1 MIASLP
7 RAWVLCKRDWRLFFF
22 KLLKLKDLM
31 HMKVPTLNSRR
42 HSTLAMLLLAA
53 LTLAGCQLPRS
64 GPMLSEMTA
73 AHDDK
78 DVIVMPV
85 TRELAQDS
93 RVPEVADFPE
103 RYRDLTQ
110 AGFDSLVPGDGINVK
125 VWERGGLGVFGA
137 DPTGA
142 SDLGNQEVDRS
153 GHVSFPILGKFR
165 AEGLTLGQLHDA
177 VVARLSK
184 LVVGADVSVTRA
196 ATRGQMVTVQGNLT
210 KPGMYP
216 ITQTSQ
222 YLSSALAQAAPVQE
236 NPEQLI
242 ISLRRDKQV
251 ASVRLSDIYRN
262 QNNDILL
269 RSGDVI
275 TVYDSKQFLTV
286 LGAAGTQ
293 GRVAIS
299 KRNYTVLDAL
309 ADSRGLDDKLADP
322 RSVFLFTPAKA
333 GAEGKPDLLPV
344 VYQFDLTRP
353 EQVAL
358 AREFTV
364 REGQAIYISDAPF
377 TQVQKVLSAFR
388 FTMSAG
394 FSATKAIDSDSGASS
409 SVLSQ

>member
-1 MIASLP
+1 MN
-7 RAWVLCKRDWRLFFF
+7 
-22 KLLKLKDLM
+22 
-31 HMKVPTLNSRR
+31 VPALGARR
-42 HSTLAMLLLAA
+42 HATLAMLLLAA
-53 LTLAGCQLPRS
+53 LTLTGCQLPRS
-64 GPMLSEMTA
+64 GPMLSEMTG

-85 TRELAQDS
+85 SRELAQKS
-93 RVPEVADFPE
+93 RVPDVADFPV

-110 AGFDSLVPGDGINVK
+110 AGFDKLVPGDGINVR
-125 VWERGGLGVFGA
+125 VWERGGLGVFA
-137 DPTGA
+137 PDPSGV
-142 SDLGNQEVDRS
+142 SDLGNQEIDRS
-153 GHVSFPILGKFR
+153 GNVTFPIIGKFQ
-165 AEGLTLGQLHDA
+165 AEGRTLGQLHDA
-177 VVARLSK
+177 IVARLSK

-196 ATRGQMVTVQGNLT
+196 ADARGQMVTVQGNLT

-216 ITQTSQ
+216 ITQTAQ
-222 YLSSALAQAAPVQE
+222 RLSSALAQAAPVQT

-242 ISLRRDKQV
+242 ISLRRENQV
-251 ASVRLSDIYRN
+251 ASVRLADIYRN

-275 TVYDSKQFLTV
+275 TAYDAKEFLTV
-286 LGAAGTQ
+286 LGAAGQQ
-293 GRVAIS
+293 GRVEIS
-299 KRNYTVLDAL
+299 KRNYSVLDAL

-322 RSVFLFTPAKA
+322 RSVFLFTPARA

-364 REGQAIYISDAPF
+364 HEGQAIYISDAPF

-388 FTMSAG
+388 VTMSAG
-394 FSATKAIDSDSGASS
+394 FSATRAIDSDSGGGSTGVA
-409 SVLSQ
+409 Q

>member
-1 MIASLP
+1 
-7 RAWVLCKRDWRLFFF
+7 V
-22 KLLKLKDLM
+22 
-31 HMKVPTLNSRR
+31 
-42 HSTLAMLLLAA
+42 
-53 LTLAGCQLPRS
+53 
-64 GPMLSEMTA
+64 
-73 AHDDK
+73 
-78 DVIVMPV
+78 
-85 TRELAQDS
+85 
-93 RVPEVADFPE
+93 
-103 RYRDLTQ
+103 
-110 AGFDSLVPGDGINVK
+110 
-125 VWERGGLGVFGA
+125 
-137 DPTGA
+137 
-142 SDLGNQEVDRS
+142 SDLGNQEIDPAGNVT
-153 GHVSFPILGKFR
+153 FPILGKFH
-165 AEGLTLGQLHDA
+165 AANMTLAQLHDA
-177 VVARLSK
+177 VVARLAR

-196 ATRGQMVTVQGNLT
+196 ADARGQMVTVQGNLT

-222 YLSSALAQAAPVQE
+222 RLSSALAQAAPVQT
-236 NPEQLI
+236 NPEQLV
-242 ISLRRDKQV
+242 ISLRRDNQV

-269 RSGDVI
+269 RAGDVI
-275 TVYDSKQFLTV
+275 TAYDSKEYLTV

-299 KRNYTVLDAL
+299 KRNYSVLDAL

-364 REGQAIYISDAPF
+364 QEGQAIYISDAPF

-388 FTMSAG
+388 VTMSAG
-394 FSATKAIDSDSGASS
+394 FSATRAIDSDSGGSS
-409 SVLSQ
+409 GISQ

>member
-1 MIASLP
+1 MQ
-7 RAWVLCKRDWRLFFF
+7 
-22 KLLKLKDLM
+22 
-31 HMKVPTLNSRR
+31 MKVPTLNVRR
-42 HSTLAMLLLAA
+42 HTTLLMLLLAA
-53 LTLAGCQLPRS
+53 LTLTGCQLPRS
-64 GPMLSEMTA
+64 GPMLSEMTG

-85 TRELAQDS
+85 SRELAQQS
-93 RVPEVADFPE
+93 RDPAVSDFPA

-110 AGFDSLVPGDGINVK
+110 AGFDRLVPGDGINIK
-125 VWERGGLGVFGA
+125 VWERGGLGVFAA
-137 DPTGA
+137 DPSGV
-142 SDLGNQEVDRS
+142 SDLGNHEIDRS

-165 AEGLTLGQLHDA
+165 AEGLTLGQLRDA
-177 VVARLSK
+177 VKARLST
-184 LVVGADVSVTRA
+184 LVVGADISVTRVA
-196 ATRGQMVTVQGNLT
+196 NERGQMVTVQGNLT
-210 KPGMYP
+210 KPGLYP

-222 YLSSALAQAAPVQE
+222 RLSSALAQAAPVQE

-242 ISLRRDKQV
+242 ISLRRNKQV

-269 RSGDVI
+269 RAGDVI
-275 TVYDSKQFLTV
+275 TAYESKEFLTV

-299 KRNYTVLDAL
+299 KRNYSVLDAL

-333 GAEGKPDLLPV
+333 GVEGKPDMLPV

-364 REGQAIYISDAPF
+364 HEGQAIYISDAPF

-394 FSATKAIDSDSGASS
+394 FSATKAIGSDTGASS
-409 SVLSQ
+409 SSLSQ

>member
-1 MIASLP
+1 M
-7 RAWVLCKRDWRLFFF
+7 R
-22 KLLKLKDLM
+22 
-31 HMKVPTLNSRR
+31 MKVPTLNARR
-42 HSTLAMLLLAA
+42 HTTLAMLLLAA
-53 LTLAGCQLPRS
+53 LALTGCQLPRS
-64 GPMLSEMTA
+64 GPMLSEMTG

-85 TRELAQDS
+85 SRELAQQS
-93 RVPEVADFPE
+93 RDPEVANFPT

-110 AGFDSLVPGDGINVK
+110 AKFDRLVPGDGINIK
-125 VWERGGLGVFGA
+125 VWERGGLGVFAA
-137 DPTGA
+137 DPSGV
-142 SDLGNQEVDRS
+142 SDLGNHEINRS
-153 GHVSFPILGKFR
+153 GHVSFPIIGKFR
-165 AEGLTLGQLHDA
+165 AEGLTLDQLRDA
-177 VVARLSK
+177 VMARLST
-184 LVVGADVSVTRA
+184 LVAGADVSVTRA
-196 ATRGQMVTVQGNLT
+196 ADERGQMVTVQGNLT

-222 YLSSALAQAAPVQE
+222 RLSSVLAQAAPVQE

-242 ISLRRDKQV
+242 ISLRRNHQV

-269 RSGDVI
+269 RAGDVI
-275 TVYDSKQFLTV
+275 TAYDPKEFLTV

-299 KRNYTVLDAL
+299 KRNYSVLDAL

-344 VYQFDLTRP
+344 VYQFDMTRP

-364 REGQAIYISDAPF
+364 HEGQAIYISDAPF

-394 FSATKAIDSDSGASS
+394 FSATKAIDSDTGAGASS
-409 SVLSQ
+409 PVQ

>member
-1 MIASLP
+1 MN
-7 RAWVLCKRDWRLFFF
+7 
-22 KLLKLKDLM
+22 
-31 HMKVPTLNSRR
+31 VPALGSRR
-42 HSTLAMLLLAA
+42 HAPLALLLLAA
-53 LTLAGCQLPRS
+53 LTLSGCQLPRS
-64 GPMLSEMTA
+64 GPMLSEMTG

-85 TRELAQDS
+85 SRELAQKS
-93 RVPEVADFPE
+93 RVPDVADFPV

-110 AGFDSLVPGDGINVK
+110 AGFDKLVPGDGINVR
-125 VWERGGLGVFGA
+125 VWERGGLGVFA
-137 DPTGA
+137 TDPSGV
-142 SDLGNQEVDRS
+142 SDLGNQEIDRS
-153 GHVSFPILGKFR
+153 GHVSFPIIGKFR
-165 AEGLTLGQLHDA
+165 AEGMTLGQLHDA
-177 VVARLSK
+177 IVARLSK

-196 ATRGQMVTVQGNLT
+196 ADARGQMVTVQGNLT

-216 ITQTSQ
+216 ITQTAQ
-222 YLSSALAQAAPVQE
+222 RLSSALAQAAPVQT

-242 ISLRRDKQV
+242 ISLRRDNQV
-251 ASVRLSDIYRN
+251 ASVRLADIYRN

-275 TVYDSKQFLTV
+275 TAYDAKEFLTV
-286 LGAAGTQ
+286 LGAAGQQ
-293 GRVAIS
+293 GRVEIS
-299 KRNYTVLDAL
+299 KRNYSVLDAL

-322 RSVFLFTPAKA
+322 RSVFLFTPARA

-364 REGQAIYISDAPF
+364 HEGQAIYISDAPF

-388 FTMSAG
+388 VTMSAG
-394 FSATKAIDSDSGASS
+394 FSATRAIDSDSGGGSTGVA
-409 SVLSQ
+409 Q

>member
-1 MIASLP
+1 
-7 RAWVLCKRDWRLFFF
+7 
-22 KLLKLKDLM
+22 
-31 HMKVPTLNSRR
+31 MKVPALNARR
-42 HSTLAMLLLAA
+42 HTSLVMLLLASLA
-53 LTLAGCQLPRS
+53 LTGCQLPRS
-64 GPMLSEMTA
+64 GPMLSEMTG

-85 TRELAQDS
+85 SRELAQQS
-93 RVPEVADFPE
+93 RVPKVANFPA

-110 AGFDSLVPGDGINVK
+110 AGFDSLVPGDGINIK
-125 VWERGGLGVFGA
+125 VWERGGLGVFA
-137 DPTGA
+137 VDPSGV
-142 SDLGNQEVDRS
+142 SDLGNQVVDRS
-153 GHVSFPILGKFR
+153 GYVSFPIIGKFQ
-165 AEGLTLGQLHDA
+165 AEGRTLGQLHDA
-177 VVARLSK
+177 VMARLSK

-196 ATRGQMVTVQGNLT
+196 ADAHGQMVTVQGDLT

-222 YLSSALAQAAPVQE
+222 RLSSALAQAAPVQD

-242 ISLRRDKQV
+242 ISLRRDNQV

-262 QNNDILL
+262 QKNDILL

-275 TVYDSKQFLTV
+275 TAYASKEFLTV

-299 KRNYTVLDAL
+299 KRNYSVLDAL

-333 GAEGKPDLLPV
+333 GVDGKPDMLPV

-364 REGQAIYISDAPF
+364 HEGEAIYISDAPF

-394 FSATKAIDSDSGASS
+394 FSATKAIDSDSGPSS
-409 SVLSQ
+409 SVITE

>member
-1 MIASLP
+1 
-7 RAWVLCKRDWRLFFF
+7 
-22 KLLKLKDLM
+22 M
-31 HMKVPTLNSRR
+31 HMYVPGSGPRR
-42 HSTLAMLLLAA
+42 KAALALMVVAT

-64 GPMLSEMTA
+64 GPMLSEMTG

-78 DVIVMPV
+78 DVIVMPAS
-85 TRELAQDS
+85 RELVKAS
-93 RVPEVADFPE
+93 RVPEVADFPV

-110 AGFDSLVPGDGINVK
+110 AGFDRLVPGDGINVK
-125 VWERGGLGVFGA
+125 VWERGGLGVFAA
-137 DPTGA
+137 DPSGV
-142 SDLGNQEVDRS
+142 SDLGNQEIDTA
-153 GHVSFPILGKFR
+153 GNVSFPILGKFR
-165 AEGLTLGQLHDA
+165 AANLTLGQLHDA
-177 VVARLSK
+177 VVARLAK

-196 ATRGQMVTVQGNLT
+196 ADARGQMVTVQGNLT

-222 YLSSALAQAAPVQE
+222 RLSSALAQAAPVQT
-236 NPEQLI
+236 NPEQLV
-242 ISLRRDKQV
+242 ISLRRESQV

-269 RSGDVI
+269 RAGDVI
-275 TVYDSKQFLTV
+275 TAYDSREYLTV
-286 LGAAGTQ
+286 LGAAGNQ

-299 KRNYTVLDAL
+299 KRNYSVLDAL

-322 RSVFLFTPAKA
+322 RSVFLFTPATA
-333 GAEGKPDLLPV
+333 GVEGKPDQLPV

-364 REGQAIYISDAPF
+364 HEGQAIYISDAPF

-388 FTMSAG
+388 VTMSAG
-394 FSATKAIDSDSGASS
+394 FSATRAIDSDSGGSS
-409 SVLSQ
+409 GVSQ

>member
-1 MIASLP
+1 MN
-7 RAWVLCKRDWRLFFF
+7 
-22 KLLKLKDLM
+22 
-31 HMKVPTLNSRR
+31 VPALGARR
-42 HSTLAMLLLAA
+42 HATLAMLLLAA
-53 LTLAGCQLPRS
+53 LTLTGCQLPRS
-64 GPMLSEMTA
+64 GPMLSEMTG

-85 TRELAQDS
+85 SRELAQKS
-93 RVPEVADFPE
+93 RVPDVADFPV

-110 AGFDSLVPGDGINVK
+110 AGFDKLVPGDGINVR
-125 VWERGGLGVFGA
+125 VWERGGLGVFA
-137 DPTGA
+137 PDPSGV
-142 SDLGNQEVDRS
+142 SDLGNQEIDRS
-153 GHVSFPILGKFR
+153 GNVTFPIIGKFQ
-165 AEGLTLGQLHDA
+165 AEGRTLGQLHDA
-177 VVARLSK
+177 IVARLSK

-196 ATRGQMVTVQGNLT
+196 ADARGQMVTVQGNLT

-216 ITQTSQ
+216 ITQTAQ
-222 YLSSALAQAAPVQE
+222 RLSSALAQAAPVQT

-242 ISLRRDKQV
+242 ISLRRENQV
-251 ASVRLSDIYRN
+251 ASVRLADIYRN

-275 TVYDSKQFLTV
+275 TAYDAKEFLTV
-286 LGAAGTQ
+286 LGAAGQQ
-293 GRVAIS
+293 GRVEIS
-299 KRNYTVLDAL
+299 KRNYSVLDAL

-322 RSVFLFTPAKA
+322 RSVFLFTPARA

-364 REGQAIYISDAPF
+364 HEGQAIYISDAPF

-388 FTMSAG
+388 VTMSAG
-394 FSATKAIDSDSGASS
+394 FSAPRAIDSDSGGGSTGVA
-409 SVLSQ
+409 Q

>member
-1 MIASLP
+1 
-7 RAWVLCKRDWRLFFF
+7 
-22 KLLKLKDLM
+22 
-31 HMKVPTLNSRR
+31 MKVLAPNVRR
-42 HSTLAMLLLAA
+42 HTILPLLLLAA
-53 LTLAGCQLPRS
+53 LTLSGCQLPRS
-64 GPMLSEMTA
+64 GPMLSEMTG
-73 AHDDK
+73 AHNDK

-85 TRELAQDS
+85 SRELAQQS
-93 RVPEVADFPE
+93 RVPEVADFPA

-110 AGFDSLVPGDGINVK
+110 AGFDRLAPGDGINIK
-125 VWERGGLGVFGA
+125 VWERGGLGVFA
-137 DPTGA
+137 TDPSGV

-153 GHVSFPILGKFR
+153 GHVTFPIIGKFR
-165 AEGLTLGQLHDA
+165 AEGQTLEQLRDA
-177 VVARLSK
+177 VMARLSK
-184 LVVGADVSVTRA
+184 LVVGADISVTRVA
-196 ATRGQMVTVQGNLT
+196 DERGQMVTVQGNLT
-210 KPGMYP
+210 RPGMYP

-222 YLSSALAQAAPVQE
+222 RLSSALAQAAPVQE
-236 NPEQLI
+236 NPEQMI
-242 ISLRRDKQV
+242 ISLRRNKQV

-262 QNNDILL
+262 QANDILL
-269 RSGDVI
+269 RAGDVI
-275 TVYDSKQFLTV
+275 TAYDAKAFLTV

-299 KRNYTVLDAL
+299 KRNYSVLDAL

-333 GAEGKPDLLPV
+333 GVDGKPDKLPV

-394 FSATKAIDSDSGASS
+394 FSATKAIGSDAGASS
-409 SVLSQ
+409 SSLSQ

>member
-1 MIASLP
+1 
-7 RAWVLCKRDWRLFFF
+7 
-22 KLLKLKDLM
+22 
-31 HMKVPTLNSRR
+31 MKVPALNARR
-42 HSTLAMLLLAA
+42 HTSLVMLLLASLA
-53 LTLAGCQLPRS
+53 LTGCQLPRS
-64 GPMLSEMTA
+64 GPMLSEMTG

-85 TRELAQDS
+85 SRELAQQS
-93 RVPEVADFPE
+93 RVPKVANFPA

-110 AGFDSLVPGDGINVK
+110 AGFDSLVPGDGINIK
-125 VWERGGLGVFGA
+125 VWERGGLGVFAA
-137 DPTGA
+137 DPSGV
-142 SDLGNQEVDRS
+142 SDLGNQVVDRS
-153 GHVSFPILGKFR
+153 GYVSFPIIGKFQ
-165 AEGLTLGQLHDA
+165 AEGRTLGQLHDA
-177 VVARLSK
+177 VMARLSK

-196 ATRGQMVTVQGNLT
+196 ADAHGQMVTVQGDLT

-222 YLSSALAQAAPVQE
+222 RLSSALAQAAPVQD

-242 ISLRRDKQV
+242 ISLRRNNQV

-262 QNNDILL
+262 QKNDILL

-275 TVYDSKQFLTV
+275 TAYASKEFLTV

-299 KRNYTVLDAL
+299 KRNYSVLDAL

-333 GAEGKPDLLPV
+333 GVDGKPDMLPV

-364 REGQAIYISDAPF
+364 HEGEAIYISDAPF

-394 FSATKAIDSDSGASS
+394 FSATKAIDSDSGPSS
-409 SVLSQ
+409 SVITE

>member
-1 MIASLP
+1 MQIKD
-7 RAWVLCKRDWRLFFF
+7 RA
-22 KLLKLKDLM
+22 
-31 HMKVPTLNSRR
+31 LNSRR
-42 HSTLAMLLLAA
+42 HMTLLMPLLAA
-53 LTLAGCQLPRS
+53 LTLTGCQLPRS
-64 GPMLSEMTA
+64 GPMLSEMA
-73 AHDDK
+73 GAHDDK

-85 TRELAQDS
+85 SHELAQQS
-93 RVPEVADFPE
+93 RVPEVTDFPA

-110 AGFDSLVPGDGINVK
+110 AGFDRLVPGDGINIK
-125 VWERGGLGVFGA
+125 VWERGGLGVFTA
-137 DPTGA
+137 DPSGA
-142 SDLGNQEVDRS
+142 SDLGNQQIDRS
-153 GHVSFPILGKFR
+153 GHVTFPIIGKFR

-177 VVARLSK
+177 VMERLSK

-196 ATRGQMVTVQGNLT
+196 AARGQMVTVQGNLT

-222 YLSSALAQAAPVQE
+222 RLSSALAQAAPVQE

-242 ISLRRDKQV
+242 ISLRRNNRV

-275 TVYDSKQFLTV
+275 TAYESKEFLTV

-299 KRNYTVLDAL
+299 KRNYSVLDAL

-333 GAEGKPDLLPV
+333 GVDGKPDKLPV

-364 REGQAIYISDAPF
+364 HEGQAIYISDAPF

-394 FSATKAIDSDSGASS
+394 FSATKAIGGGSGASS
-409 SVLSQ
+409 SSLSE

>member
-1 MIASLP
+1 MQVK
-7 RAWVLCKRDWRLFFF
+7 VLNPD
-22 KLLKLKDLM
+22 
-31 HMKVPTLNSRR
+31 VRR
-42 HSTLAMLLLAA
+42 HTTLIMLLLAA
-53 LTLAGCQLPRS
+53 LMLTGCQLPRS
-64 GPMLSEMTA
+64 GPMLSEMTG

-85 TRELAQDS
+85 SRELAQQS
-93 RVPEVADFPE
+93 REPEVSDFPA

-110 AGFDSLVPGDGINVK
+110 AGFDRLVPGDGINIK
-125 VWERGGLGVFGA
+125 VWERGGLGVFA
-137 DPTGA
+137 SDPSGV
-142 SDLGNQEVDRS
+142 SDLGNHEVDRS

-177 VVARLSK
+177 VMERLST
-184 LVVGADVSVTRA
+184 LVVGADISVTRVA
-196 ATRGQMVTVQGNLT
+196 DERGQMVTVQGNLT

-222 YLSSALAQAAPVQE
+222 RLSSALAQAAPVQE

-242 ISLRRDKQV
+242 ISLRRNHQV

-262 QNNDILL
+262 QKNDILL
-269 RSGDVI
+269 RAGDVI
-275 TVYDSKQFLTV
+275 TAYESKEFLTV

-299 KRNYTVLDAL
+299 KRNYSVLDAL

-333 GAEGKPDLLPV
+333 GVDGKPDMLPV

-364 REGQAIYISDAPF
+364 HEGEAIYISDAPF

-394 FSATKAIDSDSGASS
+394 FSATKAIGSDAGASS
-409 SVLSQ
+409 SSLSP

>member
-1 MIASLP
+1 MQ
-7 RAWVLCKRDWRLFFF
+7 
-22 KLLKLKDLM
+22 
-31 HMKVPTLNSRR
+31 MKVPALNVRR
-42 HSTLAMLLLAA
+42 HTSLAMLLLAA
-53 LTLAGCQLPRS
+53 LALTGCQLPRS
-64 GPMLSEMTA
+64 GPMLSEMTG

-85 TRELAQDS
+85 SRELAQQS
-93 RVPEVADFPE
+93 RVPKVANFPA

-110 AGFDSLVPGDGINVK
+110 AGFDSLVPGDGINIK
-125 VWERGGLGVFGA
+125 VWERGGLGVFAA
-137 DPTGA
+137 DPSGV
-142 SDLGNQEVDRS
+142 SDLGNQVVDRS
-153 GHVSFPILGKFR
+153 GYVSFPIIGKFR
-165 AEGLTLGQLHDA
+165 AGGRTLGQLHDA
-177 VVARLSK
+177 VMARLSK

-196 ATRGQMVTVQGNLT
+196 ADARGQMVTVQGDLT

-222 YLSSALAQAAPVQE
+222 RLSSALAQAAPVQD

-242 ISLRRDKQV
+242 ISLRRDNQV

-262 QNNDILL
+262 QKNDILL
-269 RSGDVI
+269 RPGDVI
-275 TVYDSKQFLTV
+275 TAYASKEFLTV

-299 KRNYTVLDAL
+299 KRNYSVLDAL

-333 GAEGKPDLLPV
+333 GVDGKPDMLPV

-364 REGQAIYISDAPF
+364 HEGEAIYISDAPF

-394 FSATKAIDSDSGASS
+394 FSATKAIDSDSGPSS
-409 SVLSQ
+409 SVITE

>member
-1 MIASLP
+1 
-7 RAWVLCKRDWRLFFF
+7 
-22 KLLKLKDLM
+22 
-31 HMKVPTLNSRR
+31 MKVPTLNGRR
-42 HSTLAMLLLAA
+42 HATLAMLLLAA
-53 LTLAGCQLPRS
+53 LTLTGCQLPRS
-64 GPMLSEMTA
+64 GPMLSEMTG

-85 TRELAQDS
+85 SRELAQQS
-93 RVPEVADFPE
+93 RDPEVANFPA

-110 AGFDSLVPGDGINVK
+110 AGFDRLVPGDGINVK
-125 VWERGGLGVFGA
+125 VWERGGLGVFA
-137 DPTGA
+137 SDPSGV
-142 SDLGNQEVDRS
+142 SDLGNHEINRS

-165 AEGLTLGQLHDA
+165 AEGLTLEQLHDA
-177 VVARLSK
+177 MMARLSK
-184 LVVGADVSVTRA
+184 LAVGADISVTRVA
-196 ATRGQMVTVQGNLT
+196 DERGQMVTVQGNLT

-216 ITQTSQ
+216 VTQTSQ
-222 YLSSALAQAAPVQE
+222 RLSSVLAQAAPVQE
-236 NPEQLI
+236 NPEQMV
-242 ISLRRDKQV
+242 ISLRRNHQV

-269 RSGDVI
+269 RAGDVI
-275 TVYDSKQFLTV
+275 TAYDPKEFLTV

-299 KRNYTVLDAL
+299 KRNYSVLDAL

-333 GAEGKPDLLPV
+333 GAEGKPDMLPV
-344 VYQFDLTRP
+344 VYRFDMTRP

-364 REGQAIYISDAPF
+364 HEGQAIYISDAPF

-394 FSATKAIDSDSGASS
+394 FSATKAIDSDTGAGAS
-409 SVLSQ
+409 LPAQ

>member
-1 MIASLP
+1 MQMNVPAPSL
-7 RAWVLCKRDWRLFFF
+7 RRNAAIT
-22 KLLKLKDLM
+22 LM
-31 HMKVPTLNSRR
+31 V
-42 HSTLAMLLLAA
+42 LAA
-53 LTLAGCQLPRS
+53 LSLTGCQLPRS
-64 GPMLSEMTA
+64 GPMLSEMTG

-78 DVIVMPV
+78 DVIVMPAS
-85 TRELAQDS
+85 RELVQES
-93 RVPEVADFPE
+93 RVPDVADFPV
-103 RYRDLTQ
+103 RYRDLTE
-110 AGFDSLVPGDGINVK
+110 AGFDRLVPGDGINVK
-125 VWERGGLGVFGA
+125 VWERGGLGVFAA
-137 DPTGA
+137 DPSGV
-142 SDLGNQEVDRS
+142 SDLGNQQIDRS
-153 GHVSFPILGKFR
+153 GNVYFPIIGKFQ
-165 AEGLTLGQLHDA
+165 AGGLTLAQLHDR
-177 VVARLSK
+177 VVQRLAK

-196 ATRGQMVTVQGNLT
+196 AAERGQMVTVQGNLT

-222 YLSSALAQAAPVQE
+222 RLSSALAQAAPVQT
-236 NPEQLI
+236 NPEQLV
-242 ISLRRDKQV
+242 ISLRRDNQV

-269 RSGDVI
+269 RPGDVI
-275 TVYDSKQFLTV
+275 TAYDSREYLTV

-299 KRNYTVLDAL
+299 KRNYSVLDAL

-333 GAEGKPDLLPV
+333 GVEGKPDMLPV

-364 REGQAIYISDAPF
+364 HEGQAIYISDAPF

-388 FTMSAG
+388 VTMSAG
-394 FSATKAIDSDSGASS
+394 FSATRAIDSDSGGSS
-409 SVLSQ
+409 TGVTQ